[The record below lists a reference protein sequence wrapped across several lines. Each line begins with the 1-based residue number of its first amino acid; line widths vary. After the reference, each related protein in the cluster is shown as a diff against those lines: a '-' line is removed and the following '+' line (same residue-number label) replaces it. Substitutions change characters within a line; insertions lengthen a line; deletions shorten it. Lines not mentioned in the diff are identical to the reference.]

1 MPGPANGANTKE
13 LPRLHPVI
21 QRLLP
26 ALTRDCNGH
35 DNRKYN
41 WKVVGTVV
49 RNRAF
54 PSEECWADTIMAVP
68 IQGAASRVNHKPV
81 TVVFQARRPICVP
94 DLIWPG
100 GGIAPS
106 EVVEKAVKRVIDSWD
121 VTDEGCLRRLLDA
134 TLGQPDD
141 PPKPIVQVAQEANA
155 TREAPYQDR
164 TCTPAAESVK
174 VTTASPADQMRT
186 QTSASPMDK
195 AAAQLASMQKH
206 KLTAQTAKSSNVVA
220 KENICLVPGS
230 KSEAQAEASSP
241 PTQRSSSPPSCRDPD
256 PQFSSLGRRELPQHV
271 QEGQKVPASPK
282 VSSVVDRH
290 ESRGQ
295 IQEVRDVQTPQTPSF
310 ASGQPE
316 ASPQIPKVQAV
327 QAPQS
332 QGQAPLPA
340 RASNRVMWILEC
352 VGRQRLKGKTQAQS
366 ISGAPTTVSNAGLF
380 SDMAYCGAPSKS
392 SRSLT
397 APQHEKSAQEPS
409 TERATGA
416 VANISPLLP
425 GIDMSDGRERGK
437 VVVESQRVVDQTN
450 RLSSARVSSPQV
462 KRKRTHIE
470 PENFGLAGSP
480 IDVDDS
486 DSGQLSEGEKLQM
499 VLDTDVLGPDL
510 LDGL

>member
-1 MPGPANGANTKE
+1 MPGPANGANATE

-26 ALTRDCNGH
+26 ALRRDCNGH
-35 DNRKYN
+35 DNRKNN

-81 TVVFQARRPICVP
+81 TVVFQARRPICAP
-94 DLIWPG
+94 DLIFPG
-100 GGIAPS
+100 GGIALS
-106 EVVEKAVKRVIDSWD
+106 EVVEKAVNRVIDSWD

-134 TLGQPDD
+134 TLEQPDD
-141 PPKPIVQVAQEANA
+141 PPKLIVQVAQEANA
-155 TREAPYQDR
+155 TREA
-164 TCTPAAESVK
+164 
-174 VTTASPADQMRT
+174 TTASPADQMRT

-195 AAAQLASMQKH
+195 AAAQFASTQKH

-230 KSEAQAEASSP
+230 KSDAQAEASPP

-256 PQFSSLGRRELPQHV
+256 PQFPSLGRRELQQHV
-271 QEGQKVPASPK
+271 QEGQKGPASPK

-290 ESRGQ
+290 EPRGQ
-295 IQEVRDVQTPQTPSF
+295 IQEVRDAQTPQTPSF

-316 ASPQIPKVQAV
+316 ASPQIPEVQAV

-340 RASNRVMWILEC
+340 RASNRVMGILEC

-366 ISGAPTTVSNAGLF
+366 ISEAPTTVSNAGLF

-450 RLSSARVSSPQV
+450 RLSSARVSHP

-480 IDVDDS
+480 IDVDDG
-486 DSGQLSEGEKLQM
+486 DQDDQAAASEI
-499 VLDTDVLGPDL
+499 VDVR
-510 LDGL
+510 